1 MRRGWEQPLPD
12 LESTVTRIDFRT
24 DGASSGRV
32 CRSSALPGPVTG
44 RDEYTIVDRKIARLE
59 VRIAGD

>member
-1 MRRGWEQPLPD
+1 MPD
-12 LESTVTRIDFRT
+12 PESTVTRIDFRT

-44 RDEYTIVDRKIARLE
+44 RDEYTIVDGKIVRLE